1 MPKLNLE
8 WQGYL
13 TRIERGVLESQHS
26 MWKEQMDRGVKD
38 HGTFWEVQIVRDGV
52 TRILG
57 EGAAAVM
64 LEK

>member
-1 MPKLNLE
+1 MPTLNLE

-13 TRIERGVLESQHS
+13 THMERGVLESQHR

-57 EGAAAVM
+57 A
-64 LEK
+64 